1 MSHNYATPMT
11 PERRLARLLS
21 RIPDDRVVRLER
33 VPGHTHAPR
42 WRAAIGDAGGATCP
56 EARWSAPF
64 DTMADALD
72 AAWKAVRPPAEPTRG
87 A

>member
-21 RIPDDRVVRLER
+21 RIPEDRVVRVER
-33 VPGHTHAPR
+33 VPTPALTPR
-42 WRAAIGDAGGATCP
+42 WRAAIGDAGGADCP
-56 EARWSAPF
+56 ADRWSAPF
-64 DTMADALD
+64 ETMADALD
-72 AAWKAVRPPAEPTRG
+72 AAWKAVRTPPESSQG

>member
-21 RIPDDRVVRLER
+21 RIPEDRMVRIER
-33 VPGHTHAPR
+33 LPGAAGALR
-42 WRAAIGDAGGATCP
+42 WRAAIGEAGSTDCP
-56 EARWSAPF
+56 AERWSAPF

-72 AAWKAVRPPAEPTRG
+72 AAWKAVRPPADRSRG